1 MNGSLNGIATEEIIQ
16 LASVGLAEEM
26 ELFLVIVSDVVLA
39 IKDLVFVVVDA
50 VVLHVFVE
58 FSLL

>member
-1 MNGSLNGIATEEIIQ
+1 MNGSLNGIVTEEIIQ

-39 IKDLVFVVVDA
+39 IKDLVFVVVIA
-50 VVLHVFVE
+50 LHVFVE